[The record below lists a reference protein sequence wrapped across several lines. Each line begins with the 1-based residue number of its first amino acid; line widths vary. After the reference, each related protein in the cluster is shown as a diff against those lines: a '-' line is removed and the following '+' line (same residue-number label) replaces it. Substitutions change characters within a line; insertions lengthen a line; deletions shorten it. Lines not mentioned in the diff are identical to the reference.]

1 MYSTRSSFS
10 KTWLCFF
17 CVKTQ
22 KGSKGPKKIKNEKL
36 KFDEFKKID
45 QWCQGESEPRTIGC
59 ESLLLLLL
67 LRFLVFITKE
77 ANFAIASV

>member
-1 MYSTRSSFS
+1 MHPTRSSFS

-22 KGSKGPKKIKNEKL
+22 KGSKGPKNKEKL
-36 KFDEFKKID
+36 KFDESKKID

-67 LRFLVFITKE
+67 LRFLFFITKE

>member
-1 MYSTRSSFS
+1 M
-10 KTWLCFF
+10 CFF

-67 LRFLVFITKE
+67 LRFSVFITKE
-77 ANFAIASV
+77 ANFAIASVWKACSTTE